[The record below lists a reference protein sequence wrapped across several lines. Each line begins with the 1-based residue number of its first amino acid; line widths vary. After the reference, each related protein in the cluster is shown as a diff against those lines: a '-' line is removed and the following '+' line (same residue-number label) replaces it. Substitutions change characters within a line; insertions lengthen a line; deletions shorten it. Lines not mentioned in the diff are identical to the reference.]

1 MLVRKT
7 AGSCAATIDVQANT
21 SVIAARVRVSTCMR
35 CVCGRF
41 SGTSQGMTREIH
53 RHARLIVRMAITIV

>member
-1 MLVRKT
+1 MDESPIAIGHRNRHKDEVGTARKT

-21 SVIAARVRVSTCMR
+21 SAIAARVRVSTCMR

-41 SGTSQGMTREIH
+41 SGT
-53 RHARLIVRMAITIV
+53 